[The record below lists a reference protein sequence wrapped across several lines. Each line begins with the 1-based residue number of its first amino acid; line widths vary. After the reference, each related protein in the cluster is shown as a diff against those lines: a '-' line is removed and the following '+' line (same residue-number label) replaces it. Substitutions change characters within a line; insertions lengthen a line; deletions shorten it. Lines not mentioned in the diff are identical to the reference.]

1 MILSCYC
8 FHILLFEYYI
18 IRKSLFI
25 NIFGFSQWFFM
36 NKTSE
41 CLLWVS
47 HWIIPSVILFK
58 NTFFYSDFIQHT
70 YLYVCFFPHKLFI
83 NTALCLTT
91 VCISVLKE
99 SQREAGLLGLHFSL
113 KECWSCKQTIR
124 ASSVRKVF
132 ETLVQLSAA
141 SKHRGIVG
149 FPARSRLVMNWYVFL
164 EMSLSD
170 PGADV
175 FAH

>member
-1 MILSCYC
+1 MDSANDSSWTKQASVFYKWVTE
-8 FHILLFEYYI
+8 LFPQSFCSKTLFFIQIPCAEYNI
-18 IRKSLFI
+18 SKLFI
-25 NIFGFSQWFFM
+25 
-36 NKTSE
+36 K
-41 CLLWVS
+41 
-47 HWIIPSVILFK
+47 
-58 NTFFYSDFIQHT
+58 

-83 NTALCLTT
+83 NTALYLTT

-124 ASSVRKVF
+124 ASSVGKVF